1 MNTKQLVPSYYQ
13 AACFYANRGNQE
25 RANALF
31 DEGIQTLLEVN
42 VIDGLEEL
50 FFEKAVIQDN
60 PNEQRELLKQADHY
74 AKLNENL
81 SLKRLIQERLA
92 SI

>member
-50 FFEKAVIQDN
+50 FF
-60 PNEQRELLKQADHY
+60 
-74 AKLNENL
+74 
-81 SLKRLIQERLA
+81 
-92 SI
+92 

>member
-74 AKLNENL
+74 DKLNENL

>member
-13 AACFYANRGNQE
+13 AACFYADRGNQE

-42 VIDGLEEL
+42 MIDGLEEL

-60 PNEQRELLKQADHY
+60 PNEQLELLKQADYY

-81 SLKRLIQERLA
+81 SLKTLIQERLT